1 MDSNA
6 RTCASAI
13 ILQQDVITRRMLR
26 SGPCDGTLVSSE
38 PTIDQPYVCCC
49 STLILDLQA
58 TSQASNKTQRAGVR
72 VFRIS
77 LACASAP
84 YERAGGS
91 IARRSE
97 AWYLSP
103 SPYLAPLTG
112 PVTVSANSPVIIPCS
127 RSSSVACRSD
137 RPGHKLATA
146 YLA

>member
-26 SGPCDGTLVSSE
+26 SGPRDGTLVSSE

-84 YERAGGS
+84 YESAQ
-91 IARRSE
+91 AE
-97 AWYLSP
+97 ASQGAVKRVIFLLLPTSLHWP
-103 SPYLAPLTG
+103 AP
-112 PVTVSANSPVIIPCS
+112 
-127 RSSSVACRSD
+127 
-137 RPGHKLATA
+137 
-146 YLA
+146 